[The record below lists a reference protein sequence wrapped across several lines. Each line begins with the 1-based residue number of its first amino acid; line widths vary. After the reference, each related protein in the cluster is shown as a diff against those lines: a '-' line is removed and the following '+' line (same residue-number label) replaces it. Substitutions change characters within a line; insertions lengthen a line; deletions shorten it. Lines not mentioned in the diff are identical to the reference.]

1 MDVTLMAVAH
11 AVANGHATDVAFFG
25 GIAVFALVSY
35 RYQVLC
41 KLAGDPKFRRFDPVT
56 AFVPFTRR
64 GAVRR
69 LRDLF
74 PLAVIAGIAVAL
86 VSRFL
91 RHLTLVCPSRLL
103 GHSTLHTSS
112 S

>member
-1 MDVTLMAVAH
+1 MAVAH

-35 RYQVLC
+35 RYQDHC
-41 KLAGDPKFRRFDPVT
+41 KLAGDPKFRRFDAAAV
-56 AFVPFTRR
+56 FVPFTRR
-64 GAVRR
+64 EAVRR

-74 PLAVIAGIAVAL
+74 PLAGIAVAL
-86 VSRFL
+86 VSRCL

-103 GHSTLHTSS
+103 RHSTLHTSS